1 MFAVGL
7 LTLNGFPGNPSPVG
21 DGVDNLP
28 KSYSSGG
35 CRLFACSLLCLCKR
49 RKHCFVVIIIPPT
62 DYFCKIFIIIEKV
75 RFCGYNT
82 FMIKIKIN
90 GEEIISEALPL
101 KELLPKYGMEF
112 PCGGKGICGR
122 CKIICGELPPSNL
135 DKRFF
140 SEKQLNEGARL
151 ACDKTAAEGIK
162 IFFDAKPQKKTI
174 KLEYCNIA
182 VIIAAQTI
190 EVGILEEELID
201 SVVIKN
207 TAKDSI
213 GLRSLVGKECVELF
227 ERYGVAKAD
236 TIAVATNSFYAKM
249 LLGQESEGKG
259 ELLNATE
266 YLLPAETLYLLPFI
280 GDIGGDFLC
289 KALQKSFPRLIVD
302 ADELFVAGLFTEGDI
317 LCLSHKNV
325 SYAIG
330 ELPALQASLELLLR
344 NAERPLISLY
354 GEKSR
359 LLAGLMT
366 EYSVAFEDEP
376 SLEPVAKACNE
387 NRIRNQILKLRNRVS
402 IVETVT
408 SDEWQGLFLSAN
420 D

>member
-1 MFAVGL
+1 M
-7 LTLNGFPGNPSPVG
+7 SPVPCYAY
-21 DGVDNLP
+21 V
-28 KSYSSGG
+28 
-35 CRLFACSLLCLCKR
+35 KR
-49 RKHCFVVIIIPPT
+49 RKHSFVDIIIPLT
-62 DYFCKIFIIIEKV
+62 VYFSKTLITFEKV

-82 FMIKIKIN
+82 IMIKLKIN
-90 GEEIISEALPL
+90 GKEITSEAQPL

-122 CKIICGELPPSNL
+122 CRIHCNELAPSLL

-140 SEKQLNEGARL
+140 SEKQLHEGIRL

-162 IFFDAKPQKKTI
+162 IFFDAKPQKKKI

-207 TAKDSI
+207 TAEDSI
-213 GLRSLVGKECVELF
+213 GLRSLIGKECVELF

-236 TIAVATNSFYAKM
+236 TIAVAANSFYAKM
-249 LLGQESEGKG
+249 LLGQDSDGKG
-259 ELLNATE
+259 ELLSATE

-280 GDIGGDFLC
+280 DDNIGGDFLC
-289 KALQKSFPRLIVD
+289 KALRKSFPRLIVD
-302 ADELFVAGLFTEGDI
+302 AGETFIAGLFTDEDI

-325 SYAIG
+325 SYTDD
-330 ELPALQASLELLLR
+330 ELLALQASLELLLR
-344 NAERPLISLY
+344 NTERPLVSLY

-359 LLAGLMT
+359 LLAGLLRD
-366 EYSVAFEDEP
+366 YSFVAEDEQP
-376 SLEPVAKACNE
+376 LDAVATACNE
-387 NRIRNQILKLRNRVS
+387 NRVRNQLLKLRNRVS
-402 IVETVT
+402 IVDTVA